1 MITTKKFSKEDLE
14 KYKKYLNEEGSKFKL
29 TGDDLSNLFDL
40 HFIVDTPK
48 EVHQDFFETLK
59 LNKMDEWFKDFF
71 GRIENII
78 LPELNDK

>member
-40 HFIVDTPK
+40 HFIICEECK
-48 EVHQDFFETLK
+48 ETLK
-59 LNKMDEWFKDFF
+59 INKMDKWFKDFF
-71 GRIENII
+71 HSIEYIVV
-78 LPELNDK
+78 PELNEK